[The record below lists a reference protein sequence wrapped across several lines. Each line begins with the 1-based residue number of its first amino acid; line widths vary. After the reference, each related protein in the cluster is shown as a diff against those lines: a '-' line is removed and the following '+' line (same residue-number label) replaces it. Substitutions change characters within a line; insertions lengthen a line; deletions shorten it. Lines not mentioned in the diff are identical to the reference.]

1 MPHGFFTVE
10 QWKRSRDNA
19 AARWIPIFHLDSY
32 QSLTKAMAALEK
44 RGEPGLFRVVQ
55 MQRCVWAEMEG
66 GKLRLHGSHASSPE
80 NLARVVEIFEREGG
94 RRPVEKAR
102 QERAAAKARRAKK

>member
-10 QWKRSRDNA
+10 QWKRPGNGSSA
-19 AARWIPIFHLDSY
+19 QWIPILHLDSY
-32 QSLTKAMAALEK
+32 QSLTKAMAALER

-55 MQRCVWAEMEG
+55 MQRCVWAEMEH

-80 NLARVVEIFEREGG
+80 NLAQIVEIFEREGG

-102 QERAAAKARRAKK
+102 QERAAAKAKRARK

>member
-10 QWKRSRDNA
+10 QWKRPKDSTTPH
-19 AARWIPIFHLDSY
+19 WIPILHLDSN
-32 QSLTKAMAALEK
+32 QSLMQAMAALEQ

-55 MQRCVWAEMEG
+55 MQRCIWAEMEA

-80 NLARVVEIFEREGG
+80 GLTQIVEIFEREGG

-102 QERAAAKARRAKK
+102 QERAAAKAKRAKK

>member
-10 QWKRSRDNA
+10 QWKRPQDSA
-19 AARWIPIFHLDSY
+19 TTRWIPILHLDSY
-32 QSLTKAMAALEK
+32 QSLTKAIAALEK

-80 NLARVVEIFEREGG
+80 NLAQIVEIFEREGG

-102 QERAAAKARRAKK
+102 QERAAARAKRDKT

>member
-10 QWKRSRDNA
+10 QWKRSAKDEPTQ
-19 AARWIPIFHLDSY
+19 WIPILHLDSY
-32 QSLTKAMAALEK
+32 HSLTKAIAALER

-55 MQRCVWAEMEG
+55 MQRCVWAEMEH

-80 NLARVVEIFEREGG
+80 NLAQLVEIFEREGG
-94 RRPVEKAR
+94 RRPAEKAR
-102 QERAAAKARRAKK
+102 QERVAAKAKRGKK

>member
-10 QWKRSRDNA
+10 QWKRPKDSA
-19 AARWIPIFHLDSY
+19 TTHWIPILHLDSC
-32 QSLTKAMAALEK
+32 QSLTKAMAALEQ

-66 GKLRLHGSHASSPE
+66 GKLQLHRSHASSPE
-80 NLARVVEIFEREGG
+80 NLARIVEIFEREGG

-102 QERAAAKARRAKK
+102 AERAAAKAKRARK

>member
-10 QWKRSRDNA
+10 QWKRPH
-19 AARWIPIFHLDSY
+19 WIPILHLDSY

-55 MQRCVWAEMEG
+55 MQRCVWAEMEK

-80 NLARVVEIFEREGG
+80 NLAQIVEIFEREGG
-94 RRPVEKAR
+94 RRPLEKAR
-102 QERAAAKARRAKK
+102 AERAAAKAKRAKQGQP